1 MKPFKRER
9 VEENGMR
16 KKRVTTSEGKTGS
29 KKKIRYERVECIIIA
44 RLFPLGS
51 CACVGW
57 KILFFFVLSF
67 FLQRKHLYDEE
78 SGSVY
83 NLSIFC
89 VFDAFQVQ
97 EGVQNGGVSDSNA
110 ASSSS
115 NNTEA
120 ERVRKLR
127 ERVEAQE
134 AKLRKLRAL
143 RGQVDQQRI
152 TNGSLG
158 KYLAISCS
166 CFFSFFPFFEKSFF

>member
-1 MKPFKRER
+1 MHY
-9 VEENGMR
+9 NC
-16 KKRVTTSEGKTGS
+16 S
-29 KKKIRYERVECIIIA
+29 IISPWVVCMC
-44 RLFPLGS
+44 RLKNL
-51 CACVGW
+51 V
-57 KILFFFVLSF
+57 FFFVLSF

-166 CFFSFFPFFEKSFF
+166 CFFSFFPFFEKSFFFNHFMQSGSLFSSFIFYYYDYYILFFV

>member
-1 MKPFKRER
+1 
-9 VEENGMR
+9 
-16 KKRVTTSEGKTGS
+16 
-29 KKKIRYERVECIIIA
+29 
-44 RLFPLGS
+44 LF
-51 CACVGW
+51 
-57 KILFFFVLSF
+57 FFFVLSF

-158 KYLAISCS
+158 KYLFLSLLSCS
-166 CFFSFFPFFEKSFF
+166 CFFSSFPF